1 MSISGGGYLLD
12 SHVLLWWW
20 LDPDRLSEAARLLLL
35 DSTTTI
41 RVSAATVWELS
52 LKHHQGKLPELDNV
66 IQDLPSLLQADG
78 FQPLSISI
86 AHGLRAGGY
95 SQPHRDP
102 FDRML
107 AAQAELEGLVLITA
121 DPQLSAFPCQILW

>member
-1 MSISGGGYLLD
+1 MSTSSGAYLLD

-20 LDPDRLSEAARLLLL
+20 FDPDRLSQQVRSLLL
-35 DSTTTI
+35 DPSNTVL
-41 RVSAATVWELS
+41 VSAASVWELS
-52 LKHHQGKLPELDNV
+52 LKHHQGKLPELTAA
-66 IQDLPSLLQADG
+66 IADLPGLLQADG
-78 FQPLSISI
+78 FQPLPISI

-107 AAQAELEGLVLITA
+107 AAQAELEGLVLMTA
-121 DPQLSAFPCQILW
+121 DAQLINFPCQILW

>member
-1 MSISGGGYLLD
+1 MSTNGDGYLLD

-20 LDPDRLSEAARLLLL
+20 FDPDRLSEAARLPLR
-35 DSTTTI
+35 DPTTTI

-78 FQPLSISI
+78 FQPFPISI

-95 SQPHRDP
+95 SQLHRDP

-121 DPQLSAFPCQILW
+121 DAQLANFPCPILW